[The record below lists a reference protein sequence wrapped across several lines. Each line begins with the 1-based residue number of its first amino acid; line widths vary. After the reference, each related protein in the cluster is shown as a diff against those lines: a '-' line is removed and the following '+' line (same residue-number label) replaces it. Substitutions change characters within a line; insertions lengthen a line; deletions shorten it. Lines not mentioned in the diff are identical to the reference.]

1 MGVARH
7 EGWRR
12 VLSRGSVHDWR
23 IDEGRR
29 CCGRG
34 GVEIVRRVIGSGDS
48 RLVDSRLLNSRW
60 VDSRWMEGRLRN
72 GRRSGAS
79 SRAVGA
85 RGSTLSVYM

>member
-48 RLVDSRLLNSRW
+48 RLVDSRLLNSR
-60 VDSRWMEGRLRN
+60 
-72 GRRSGAS
+72 
-79 SRAVGA
+79 
-85 RGSTLSVYM
+85 